1 MVFHGP
7 VALVMFLGMW
17 SGPST
22 AQEVDVVPLF
32 NEEVMTARVVSL
44 RDNGELQI
52 QFNGDDGALRL
63 DSIRLP
69 DSESNVREDADALLR
84 RRLIGRSVEV
94 HTRRSEGR
102 DAVRVGYALQ
112 DGEDVRVELVTRGLA
127 RFCEGM
133 VRERR
138 LEQSDREAKRTGQG
152 IWSEHYEEPLPGCED
167 PA

>member
-32 NEEVMTARVVSL
+32 NEEVMTARVVTL
-44 RDNGELQI
+44 RDNGELEI
-52 QFNGDDGALRL
+52 QFNGDDGVLRL

-69 DSESNVREDADALLR
+69 DSDSRVRDEADALLR
-84 RRLIGRSVEV
+84 RRLVGRSVEV
-94 HTRRSEGR
+94 HARRSEGH
-102 DAVRVGYALQ
+102 DDVRVGYTLQ
-112 DGEDVRVELVTRGLA
+112 EGDDVRVELIAKGLA
-127 RFCEGM
+127 RFCQGM

-152 IWSEHYEEPLPGCED
+152 IWSEDYNEPVPGCGD